1 VRDAAVVA
9 RDGAAGEPRL
19 VAYLAAAGGAPAAAE
34 LRAWL
39 GERLPEYMVPSA
51 FVALDALP
59 LTSTGKL
66 DRRALPEPDPAAG
79 DEARVAPRTPTE
91 ELLAGIFA
99 DVLGA
104 ARVGADTD
112 FFAAGGHS
120 LLATRVI
127 SRVREATGVE
137 LPLRALFEAPTVAA
151 LAARVDARMRAGD
164 VAGEP
169 PLAPTPRDDAPLP
182 LSFAQQRLW
191 FLDRMEPGSPAYNMP
206 AALRIRGAVDAGA
219 LRRSFAALVER
230 HEALRTTF
238 ATLDGEPVQV
248 VHPPAPF
255 PLGEADLRGLGAAE
269 REAELLRRA
278 RAEAAAPFD
287 LARGPLLRARLLRL
301 DEAESALLVTMHH
314 VVSDGWSIGL
324 LVHEVSALY
333 QAFAGGDA
341 PRLPELPVQY
351 ADFALWQR
359 RRLTGDVLD
368 AQIAFWRERLA
379 GAPPV
384 LELPTDHPRPAVL
397 GARGASVAFALAPAA
412 WDAVRQLAR
421 RGGATLF
428 MTLLAGWQAL
438 LGRWAD
444 AEDVVVG
451 APVAGRTR
459 REVESLIGFFVNT
472 LALRTDLS
480 GDPTVAGLLG
490 RVRES
495 VLAAHAHQELPFE
508 RLVEELGVRRDLA
521 HTPLFQVMFTLD
533 VDAAGGGAPRLGGME
548 TERLEVGTAT
558 TKFDLLLAM
567 ADEGGRL
574 TGALEFRTDLFE
586 AATGKRMT
594 EQLGV
599 LLEAMAADPERRL
612 SGVEWVAPAERR
624 LLVEGWNRTARDYP
638 RESVH
643 ALFAEQAARTP
654 DAVALSF
661 QGGSLTYA
669 ELDRRANQLA
679 HHLRRRGVGA
689 EARVGVCMERSPEL
703 VAALLGVLKAGGAY
717 VPLDPAYPAAR
728 LAYLLADSDVAAVL
742 TQERLRGRLQ
752 EGGAEVVAVD
762 AAAEE
767 IARESGEAP
776 AVPTDPDQ
784 LAYVIHTSGSTGEP
798 KGAAVPHRAV
808 VRLVR
813 GADYVRFGPGEVF
826 LQLAPTGFDAAT
838 FEIWGALL
846 NGARLVLAP
855 AGVPT
860 VPQLAGLL
868 AREGVTTLW
877 LTASLFAVV
886 VDERPEA
893 LAGVRQLLAGGDV
906 LPPAHVRRAL
916 EALPGTRLVNGYGP
930 TENTTFTCTHAV
942 NVEDAARGGIP
953 IGLP

>member
-1 VRDAAVVA
+1 
-9 RDGAAGEPRL
+9 
-19 VAYLAAAGGAPAAAE
+19 
-34 LRAWL
+34 
-39 GERLPEYMVPSA
+39 
-51 FVALDALP
+51 
-59 LTSTGKL
+59 
-66 DRRALPEPDPAAG
+66 
-79 DEARVAPRTPTE
+79 
-91 ELLAGIFA
+91 
-99 DVLGA
+99 
-104 ARVGADTD
+104 
-112 FFAAGGHS
+112 
-120 LLATRVI
+120 
-127 SRVREATGVE
+127 
-137 LPLRALFEAPTVAA
+137 
-151 LAARVDARMRAGD
+151 
-164 VAGEP
+164 
-169 PLAPTPRDDAPLP
+169 
-182 LSFAQQRLW
+182 
-191 FLDRMEPGSPAYNMP
+191 
-206 AALRIRGAVDAGA
+206 
-219 LRRSFAALVER
+219 
-230 HEALRTTF
+230 
-238 ATLDGEPVQV
+238 
-248 VHPPAPF
+248 
-255 PLGEADLRGLGAAE
+255 
-269 REAELLRRA
+269 
-278 RAEAAAPFD
+278 
-287 LARGPLLRARLLRL
+287 
-301 DEAESALLVTMHH
+301 
-314 VVSDGWSIGL
+314 
-324 LVHEVSALY
+324 
-333 QAFAGGDA
+333 
-341 PRLPELPVQY
+341 
-351 ADFALWQR
+351 
-359 RRLTGDVLD
+359 
-368 AQIAFWRERLA
+368 
-379 GAPPV
+379 
-384 LELPTDHPRPAVL
+384 VL

-412 WDAVRQLAR
+412 SDAVRQLAR

-533 VDAAGGGAPRLGGME
+533 VDAAGGRAPRLGGME

-574 TGALEFRTDLFE
+574 TGALEFRADLFE
-586 AATGKRMT
+586 AATAERMAA
-594 EQLGV
+594 QLGV

-624 LLVEGWNRTARDYP
+624 LLVEGWNQTARDYP

-679 HHLRRRGVGA
+679 HHLRRGGVGA

-728 LAYLLADSDVAAVL
+728 LAYLLADSDVAMVL

-813 GADYVRFGPGEVF
+813 GAGYARFGPGEVF
-826 LQLAPTGFDAAT
+826 LHLAPTGFDAAT

-877 LTASLFAVV
+877 LTAGLFAVV

-906 LPPAHVRRAL
+906 LPPAHARRAL

-942 NVEDAARGGIP
+942 EAGDAARGSIP
-953 IGLP
+953 IGLPVENTTAYVLDRALRPTPVGVPGELFAGGAGLARGYLGRPELTAERFVPDPFGGEPGARLYRTGDRVRRRADGVLEFLGRMDQQVKVRGFRVEPGEVEAALLRHPALREAAVVVREDAAPGMPGERRLAAYVVPADGAAPDAAELRAFLAASLPEHMLPAAYVAIEGLPLTPNGKLDRRALPAPEAPSGREHVAPRTATETAVAGIWAELLGVERVGIHDNFFELGGHSLLLVRLHARLLERFGERASLTDLFQLATLEDLARHLARRPEAPGDAHRRDEERADARRTHQQRLQLARSGARRDRS